1 MSAFIVT
8 VRKLG
13 QEPDTYF
20 AIGTDSGAVHIDA
33 QDRHGPCGVTVLP
46 A

>member
-13 QEPDTYF
+13 YAPDTYF
-20 AIGTDSGAVHIDA
+20 SIGTDSGAVHIDA
-33 QDRHGPCGVTVLP
+33 LDRHGICGVTVQP
-46 A
+46 V